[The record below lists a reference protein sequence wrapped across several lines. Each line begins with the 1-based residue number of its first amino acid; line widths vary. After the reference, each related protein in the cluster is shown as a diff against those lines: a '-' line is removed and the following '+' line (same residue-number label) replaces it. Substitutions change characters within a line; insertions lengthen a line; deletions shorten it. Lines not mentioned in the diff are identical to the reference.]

1 MKKSEPSID
10 DLKNHQQ
17 TLKAMAVKFK
27 MERIGTSLL
36 SELLSQVIQARDK
49 GANSWLNTISL
60 EEQGLGLNKQE
71 FRDSL
76 QTRYNLPLSGLS
88 CCCCVCGERFY
99 IIHALSC
106 KKGSFVAQKDD
117 GLRDLLIS
125 MLIIFY
131 NNLEREANLQ
141 PLDNDRFNMR
151 TANTSPEARLDITT
165 GGFWPRAVTAFFD
178 VRVKHVHPRK
188 QPEQTNINDF

>member
-1 MKKSEPSID
+1 MEA
-10 DLKNHQQ
+10 
-17 TLKAMAVKFK
+17 TAVKLEI
-27 MERIGTSLL
+27 ERIGTSLP

-49 GANSWLNTISL
+49 GASSWLNAISL
-60 EEQGLGLNKQE
+60 EEQGLDLNKQE

-76 QTRYNLPLSGLS
+76 QTRYNLPLSGLP
-88 CCCCVCGERFY
+88 CYCCVCGKRFS
-99 IIHALSC
+99 INHALSC
-106 KKGSFVAQKDD
+106 KKGGFVAQRHD
-117 GLRDLLIS
+117 GVRDLLTS
-125 MLIIFY
+125 MLIKVY
-131 NNLEREANLQ
+131 NNLEREPHLQ
-141 PLDNDRFNMR
+141 PLDNGRFNLR